1 MHEKKSSC
9 GSHSVVKPQ
18 GGVRTGAKSATL
30 EPSGCC
36 EWQRVGRLSS
46 ALEDSFDGEQF
57 ASQCIQTYHDRWI
70 FQYFLNL
77 RLFREVKLQALTLAR
92 LKFAVASA
100 FRAAFKHKF
109 AQKLHVSCGR
119 RIILIWANQLLF
131 YMRLDMFTIFS
142 PDSIRSGC
150 WGWYPDED
158 EFTLIDFGRDRIGGA
173 GFFSRESQCKAAMP
187 CIILYQDM
195 IWLHSRSEPAA
206 PAGEVSKLLLDPT
219 GFHALMTN
227 SSGDTW
233 YLNFQSGS
241 ACKGLKLLQLWFCI
255 VLCMHV

>member
-1 MHEKKSSC
+1 MKQKDLIGFVSSFLRILTLSILDYLSLYNDFKFQSSRMHEKKSSC

-57 ASQCIQTYHDRWI
+57 ASQCIMTRYDRWI

-131 YMRLDMFTIFS
+131 YMRFDIFTIFS

-150 WGWYPDED
+150 
-158 EFTLIDFGRDRIGGA
+158 
-173 GFFSRESQCKAAMP
+173 
-187 CIILYQDM
+187 
-195 IWLHSRSEPAA
+195 
-206 PAGEVSKLLLDPT
+206 
-219 GFHALMTN
+219 
-227 SSGDTW
+227 
-233 YLNFQSGS
+233 
-241 ACKGLKLLQLWFCI
+241 
-255 VLCMHV
+255 